1 MSRRRTG
8 PAGLASAV
16 VVAALAACGAGGG
29 TGDGTSTGTGAAQ
42 SPSAV
47 RLTAPTA
54 VRAPAP
60 AVDVPAGTVP
70 LTYADGPTVHAV
82 APGWA
87 ERPLERDGV
96 FVGRGPV
103 GEDGAVAIVAADRSG
118 TVLWRARGPEGT
130 RVELGRLRTGRTVV
144 VLAAPAPGGTWT
156 AGGYDLG
163 NGATVWEQDLPG
175 AVRGPGLVVD
185 APDGP
190 RLLDAASGGTA
201 APSTGAEFVA
211 EHDGVAVTSG
221 GGELS
226 GHRDGAEL
234 WTTPLTA
241 LGLAADASPAVVAG
255 ASPPRGTLLLGDGGS
270 GPPSSG
276 ALLDVA
282 DGTVVATGVRDA
294 RLDRVLG
301 SWVLLGEG
309 TLSAQDGT
317 TALWSR
323 AVPDGATL
331 AAVDRVLAY
340 VRSGDQVLAVNT
352 ATGADAQA
360 YDLAS
365 TGPLAV
371 PAVAG
376 SEGGVALSTGEWL
389 LLTTAGP

>member
-8 PAGLASAV
+8 PVALASAV
-16 VVAALAACGAGGG
+16 ALAALSACGTGGPGAGGEVV
-29 TGDGTSTGTGAAQ
+29 DGAPMQ
-42 SPSAV
+42 PPV
-47 RLTAPTA
+47 QLTAPTP

-70 LTYADGPTVHAV
+70 LTYANGPTVPAA

-103 GEDGAVAIVAADRSG
+103 DADGVVAVVAADRDG
-118 TVLWRARGPEGT
+118 RVLWRARGPEGT
-130 RVELGRLRTGRTVV
+130 RIELGRLRTARTVV
-144 VLAAPAPGGTWT
+144 VLAAPGAGETWT
-156 AGGYDLG
+156 AGGYDLAS
-163 NGATVWEQDLPG
+163 GATVWEQGLPG
-175 AVRGPGLVVD
+175 PLSGPGLVVD

-190 RLLDAASGGTA
+190 RLLDAATGTTAPPAGGTL
-201 APSTGAEFVA
+201 VA
-211 EHDGVAVTSG
+211 EHDGVALTSAHG
-221 GGELS
+221 DLR
-226 GHRDGAEL
+226 GHRDGVEL
-234 WTTPLTA
+234 WATPLTS
-241 LGLAADASPAVVAG
+241 LGLSTDASPAVVTG
-255 ASPPRGTLLLGDGGS
+255 ATPPRGTLLLGDGGS
-270 GPPSSG
+270 AAPSRG

-282 DGTVVATGVRDA
+282 TGTVVATGVRDA

-301 SWVLLGEG
+301 SWILLGAG

-317 TALWSR
+317 SALWSR
-323 AVPDGATL
+323 AVPEDATL

-340 VRSGDQVLAVNT
+340 VRTGDQVLTVNT

-365 TGPLAV
+365 DGPLAV

-376 SEGGVALSTGEWL
+376 SEGGVALNAGEWL
-389 LLTTAGP
+389 LLTTTGP